1 MNITETWLNKD
12 ITDIANIEGYNI
24 YRGDR
29 KEKEHGGTAIY
40 LYNKLEA
47 DLICE
52 ISHKK
57 CEMVA
62 IKIPDIQTINIVVYR
77 PPKTKLKEFDVLFDK
92 LKDFFNDMKTPEP
105 TIVLSGDFNFPFVKW
120 SRLQSGG

>member
-1 MNITETWLNKD
+1 MKNSKEKVGLLENYRKTENIILMHITETWLNKY

-40 LYNKLEA
+40 LYNKLKA
-47 DLICE
+47 DFICE

-57 CEMVA
+57 CKMAA
-62 IKIPDIQTINIVVYR
+62 IKIPDVQTINIVVYR
-77 PPKTKLKEFDVLFDK
+77 PQKVNLKNL
-92 LKDFFNDMKTPEP
+92 T
-105 TIVLSGDFNFPFVKW
+105 
-120 SRLQSGG
+120 